1 MKGED
6 PSSTLRAQAQA
17 DDPSAEVGGPSTPRK
32 LFSAAVPV
40 ALLEGECFEISTS
53 LYRDYITFPFHYS
66 CESFSQFDALPLIS

>member
-40 ALLEGECFEISTS
+40 ALLEGECFEISTV
-53 LYRDYITFPFHYS
+53 ITF
-66 CESFSQFDALPLIS
+66 